1 MALASLHPLLQR
13 VVLALW
19 GAAFVW
25 LVFFYAPSQFM
36 GMNADLGWPVWRT
49 GATRVLGI
57 VMIVVGVGVM
67 VYCTGLFAKVG
78 RGTPVPAAPPENLV
92 IQGLYRY
99 SRNPI
104 YVADV
109 AVWFGIFLF
118 EGHAALLLYAAIATI
133 LVELVIL
140 LWEEPVLKRRF
151 GSQYDAYRESV
162 PRWLRLG
169 FGGS

>member
-1 MALASLHPLLQR
+1 MALERYPPPLRR
-13 VVLALW
+13 VVLLLW

-25 LVFFYAPSQFM
+25 LVFVYGPTQFM
-36 GMNADLGWPVWRT
+36 EMNADLGWPVWRSGPT
-49 GATRVLGI
+49 AVLG
-57 VMIVVGVGVM
+57 VAMIVVGVGVM
-67 VYCTGLFAKVG
+67 LHCTGLFARVG
-78 RGTPVPAAPPENLV
+78 RGTPVPAVPPEKLV

-109 AVWFGIFLF
+109 TVWFGIFLF
-118 EGHAALLLYAAIATI
+118 AGHAALLLYAVIATI
-133 LVELVIL
+133 LIELVIL

-151 GSQYDAYRESV
+151 GSQYDAYRERV
-162 PRWLRLG
+162 PRWLPLG